1 MHISNN
7 DNLDMETYLINLS
20 GPLNERQYEP
30 LTEMFRDIL
39 AEGITQVVINLED
52 VPLIDSRGLAALV
65 AGYKLF
71 GRDPKNFR
79 LVALQDQPKLVFE
92 LTGFD
97 NVFEIF
103 DDPTGATAPELE
115 RWLELPGN
123 LPASE
128 TSRVPFE
135 LAIN

>member
-1 MHISNN
+1 MSILNN
-7 DNLDMETYLINLS
+7 GNGDVEIYLINLS

-30 LTEMFRDIL
+30 ITQMFRDIL
-39 AEGITQVVINLED
+39 AQGISQVVINLVD

-97 NVFEIF
+97 NIFEIF
-103 DDPTGATAPELE
+103 DNLGEATEVEPAVC
-115 RWLELPGN
+115 LELPQAFPGSVARSAFDLVVN
-123 LPASE
+123 
-128 TSRVPFE
+128 
-135 LAIN
+135 

>member
-1 MHISNN
+1 MTILTNN
-7 DNLDMETYLINLS
+7 NVDMATYLVNLS

-30 LTEMFRDIL
+30 LIQMFRDIL
-39 AEGITQVVINLED
+39 AEGITRIVINLQD

-71 GRDPKNFR
+71 GRDPQNFR

-97 NVFEIF
+97 NIFEIF
-103 DDPTGATAPELE
+103 ADLAEAAGLEPELY
-115 RWLELPGN
+115 LDLPQA
-123 LPASE
+123 LPI
-128 TSRVPFE
+128 SRTHRLGLDLTVF
-135 LAIN
+135 

>member
-1 MHISNN
+1 MNN
-7 DNLDMETYLINLS
+7 KPNLDMEIYLINLT

-30 LTEMFRDIL
+30 VTQMFRAVR
-39 AEGITQVVINLED
+39 AEGITQVVINLKD

-71 GRDPKNFR
+71 GRDPKKFR

-97 NVFEIF
+97 NIFEIF
-103 DDPTGATAPELE
+103 DGPAEATELE
-115 RWLELPGN
+115 LELSLELPGN
-123 LPASE
+123 LRISE
-128 TSRVPFE
+128 MGRALFDLTV
-135 LAIN
+135 N